1 VSNYG
6 FSGNAPSHPVTD
18 SEVIF
23 TRSTSGA
30 EAVEGL
36 IRSATSSVVAAL
48 YRLSSPR
55 LAAALDEAKARE
67 VFIRICLND
76 NDHYEE
82 NQAAQQTLRSLG
94 IPFRLLHGRSGAASK
109 MHHKFAV
116 IDWRTVVTGSY
127 NWTLESEERNYENLV
142 VLRDRR
148 SVVAYAEEFE
158 ALWREGHAPEMS
170 GT

>member
-1 VSNYG
+1 
-6 FSGNAPSHPVTD
+6 VTD

-23 TRSTSGA
+23 TRSQSGA
-30 EAVEGL
+30 ETVEGL

-48 YRLSSPR
+48 YRLSSSR
-55 LAAALDEAKARE
+55 LAAALDEAKARD

-82 NQAAQQTLRSLG
+82 NQAAQRTLRGLE
-94 IPFRLLHGRSGAASK
+94 IPFRLLHGRSGTPSK

-116 IDWRTVVTGSY
+116 VDWHTVVTGSY

-142 VLRDRR
+142 VLRERR
-148 SVVAYAEEFE
+148 IVVAYAEEFE
-158 ALWREGHAPEMS
+158 ALWREGHVPEMS
-170 GT
+170 PRTT

>member
-1 VSNYG
+1 
-6 FSGNAPSHPVTD
+6 VTD

-23 TRSTSGA
+23 TRSQSGA
-30 EAVEGL
+30 EVLEGL

-55 LAAALDEAKARE
+55 LAAALDDARE
-67 VFIRICLND
+67 RGVYVRICLND

-82 NQAAQQTLRSLG
+82 NQAAQDTLRGFG
-94 IPFRLLHGRSGAASK
+94 IPFRLLHGRSGAPSK

-116 IDWRTVVTGSY
+116 IDWKTAVTGSY

-142 VLRDRR
+142 VLRDRHI
-148 SVVAYAEEFE
+148 VVAYAEEFE
-158 ALWREGHAPEMS
+158 ALWREGSVPDLS
-170 GT
+170 RNT